1 MTDSSKVA
9 LLGLDR
15 AELTSLV
22 ESLGEPAYRGQQLRD
37 AIYRQRVEAVEE
49 ISTLSQSLRGKLTE
63 KGVSVGLPR
72 IAQRF
77 VSQDGT
83 VRYLVALADGQSV
96 ETVWMPEGDG
106 GEAGD
111 GSEAGELAERFAESD
126 SSGTSGARAP
136 IEKQEPIEALKR
148 CATQKLTDQTPDR
161 KQEQE
166 PGWRQE
172 QKPER
177 GREEKQKS
185 GCGQEQIRDRGQQD
199 SDRGQQHDSDQ
210 RQGQRYGSDQRQ
222 SQRRVQGQ
230 NQGRSTICISSQVGC
245 AVDCQFCL
253 TALLGVKRNLSSGEI
268 VGQVCAVLKDQQVS
282 PPEDRI
288 NLVFMGMGEPFLN
301 YENFVKAARLL
312 VEEVGIAERRMTVST
327 AGIVPRI
334 HDFGA
339 EKIRPK
345 LAISLNASNDALRTR
360 LMPLNKKW
368 NLEMLMAAAK
378 EYPLRTR
385 EWITFE
391 YVLLG
396 GVNDGPENAR
406 EVVELLRG
414 MRCKVNL
421 IALNPGP
428 GIEFATPDRERVVEF
443 QKILRESGVPAYV
456 RRPRGRD
463 IYAACGQLKRTVEIA
478 TAPAQ

>member
-1 MTDSSKVA
+1 MAGPTTSS
-9 LLGLDR
+9 LLGMDR
-15 AELTSLV
+15 EELTALV
-22 ESLGEPAYRGQQLRD
+22 SEAAEPGYRAKQIMQ
-37 AIYRQRVEAVEE
+37 AVYRERVETLAE
-49 ISTLSQSLRGKLTE
+49 ISTLPLEFREQLAQN
-63 KGVSVGLPR
+63 GVNVGAAR
-72 IAQRF
+72 IESKF
-77 VSQDGT
+77 VSRDGT
-83 VRYLVALADGQSV
+83 VRYLIAFADGQSV

-111 GSEAGELAERFAESD
+111 GSEAGEIAEGDGAAEK
-126 SSGTSGARAP
+126 TTPRAF
-136 IEKQEPIEALKR
+136 
-148 CATQKLTDQTPDR
+148 
-161 KQEQE
+161 
-166 PGWRQE
+166 
-172 QKPER
+172 
-177 GREEKQKS
+177 
-185 GCGQEQIRDRGQQD
+185 
-199 SDRGQQHDSDQ
+199 
-210 RQGQRYGSDQRQ
+210 
-222 SQRRVQGQ
+222 
-230 NQGRSTICISSQVGC
+230 GRSTICISSQVGC

-253 TALLGVKRNLSSGEI
+253 TALLGVKRNLTAGEI

-312 VEEVGIAERRMTVST
+312 VECVGIAERRMTVST

-339 EKIRPK
+339 ESIRPK

-368 NLEMLMAAAK
+368 NLEMLIAAAK
-378 EYPLRTR
+378 NFPLRTR

-396 GVNDGPENAR
+396 GVNDFPESAK
-406 EVVELLRG
+406 EVAELLRG
-414 MRCKVNL
+414 LRCKVNL

-428 GIEFATPDRERVVEF
+428 GIDFTTPGEERVAAF
-443 QKILRESGVPAYV
+443 QKTLRDAGIPAFV

-463 IYAACGQLKRTVEIA
+463 IFAACGQLKRTVEVA
-478 TAPAQ
+478 TSQEPHLQGISPAQEG

>member
-1 MTDSSKVA
+1 MAELSQIL
-9 LLGLDR
+9 LLGMDHS
-15 AELTSLV
+15 ELTALV
-22 ESLGEPAYRGQQLRD
+22 DSVGEPAYRAKQLLE
-37 AIYRQRVEAVEE
+37 AVYRQRVESIDE
-49 ISTLSQSLRGKLTE
+49 ISTLSLELRLALAE
-63 KGVSVGLPR
+63 KGVSIGLPR
-72 IAQRF
+72 IEQRF

-83 VRYLVALADGQSV
+83 VRYLIGLADGQSV

-111 GSEAGELAERFAESD
+111 GSEAGDEAESF
-126 SSGTSGARAP
+126 SLGTSGAKALSEREATA
-136 IEKQEPIEALKR
+136 ALKR
-148 CATQKLTDQTPDR
+148 CATQKQGPDQP
-161 KQEQE
+161 
-166 PGWRQE
+166 
-172 QKPER
+172 
-177 GREEKQKS
+177 
-185 GCGQEQIRDRGQQD
+185 QD
-199 SDRGQQHDSDQ
+199 QD
-210 RQGQRYGSDQRQ
+210 QGQDQGQKQYQ
-222 SQRRVQGQ
+222 SQAQAQGLDLKQNRRRKQGQ

-253 TALLGVKRNLSSGEI
+253 TALLGVKRNLTAGEI
-268 VGQVCAVLKDQQVS
+268 VGQVCVVLKDQKVS

-301 YENFVKAARLL
+301 YDNFVKAVRLL

-334 HDFGA
+334 HDLGA

-345 LAISLNASNDALRTR
+345 LAISLNASNDELRTR

-378 EYPLRTR
+378 AYPLRTR

-391 YVLLG
+391 YVLMG

-406 EVVELLRG
+406 EVAELLRG
-414 MRCKVNL
+414 MKCKVNL

-428 GIEFATPDRERVVEF
+428 GIEFTTPEAERVAAF
-443 QKILRESGVPAYV
+443 QTVLREAGVPAFV

-478 TAPAQ
+478 TAAAPSIELL